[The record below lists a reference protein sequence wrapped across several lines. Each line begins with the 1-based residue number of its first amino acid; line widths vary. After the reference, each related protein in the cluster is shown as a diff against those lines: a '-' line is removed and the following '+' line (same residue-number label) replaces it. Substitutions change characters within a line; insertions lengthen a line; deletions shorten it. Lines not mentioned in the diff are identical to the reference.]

1 MVEDL
6 TLSNKEEINFM
17 NDLKNN
23 TNGFDFISLHNLLTN
38 NFKQFKTYET
48 NCKLPL
54 TEKKNSLF
62 ILHIN
67 IRSIYKNFDAL
78 NHEFV
83 QTLNYLPDIICL
95 SETKIKNLPTVS
107 LSLKG
112 YHLIEHADY
121 QTAAGGVEIYI
132 SDKYSLKNYGEN
144 YFKL

>member
-6 TLSNKEEINFM
+6 ILSNKEEINFA

-23 TNGFDFISLHNLLTN
+23 TNDFDFIPSLHNLLAN
-38 NFKQFKTYET
+38 NFKQCKTYET

-54 TEKKNSLF
+54 TNKKKNLF

-83 QTLNYLPDIICL
+83 QTLDYLPDIICL
-95 SETKIKNLPTVS
+95 SETKIKNLPTVN
-107 LSLKG
+107 LSLTA
-112 YHLIEHADY
+112 YH
-121 QTAAGGVEIYI
+121 
-132 SDKYSLKNYGEN
+132 SLK
-144 YFKL
+144 KC